1 MLASWWTWQKL
12 SIFPFVLVALGD
24 VVVVKGRVRF
34 PPLALP
40 VCLVGANVDGKP
52 NFEAIAWFTFLESQP
67 LMIGVTSDK
76 QHYTNRGIR
85 ENECFSVN
93 VPSVGM
99 VEATDFC
106 GLFSGSE
113 VDKSGVFSVFYG
125 ELGNAPMIAECP
137 VAMECR
143 LVRTVEF
150 VRNEFL
156 VGEVVAVYVED
167 SCLDGK
173 ECDLRKVDPLLYEG
187 GSPARYWKLGE
198 RVARAFEAGKNY
210 RPRPKKE

>member
-1 MLASWWTWQKL
+1 MTLE
-12 SIFPFVLVALGD
+12 D
-24 VVVVKGRVRF
+24 VVVVKRRVRF

-40 VCLVGANVDGKP
+40 VCLVGANVGGKP

-67 LMIGVTSDK
+67 LTVGVTSDK
-76 QHYTNRGIR
+76 MHYTNRGIR
-85 ENECFSVN
+85 ENGSFSVN
-93 VPSVGM
+93 VPSAGM

-106 GLFSGSE
+106 GLFSGLE
-113 VDKSGVFSVFYG
+113 IDKSGVFSVFCG

-143 LVRTVEF
+143 LVRTMEF
-150 VRNEFL
+150 ARNEFL
-156 VGEVVAVYVED
+156 VGEVVAVYIEG

-173 ECDLRKVDPLLYEG
+173 KGDLRKVDPLLYEG

-198 RVARAFEAGKNY
+198 QVARAFEVGKNY